1 MEFRIL
7 GALEVEGTV
16 ALGGPKQRAV
26 LAQLLLAAGEPV
38 PASRLVD
45 EVWGERPPEG
55 AARSLEVYA
64 SKLRQA
70 IAPTG
75 AQILR
80 RGTGYA
86 LELGAARF
94 DAREFRVLA
103 AAGRAALAGGD
114 PATAEARL
122 TEALALWRGPAL
134 ADLDGRAGAVSGR
147 GAAGGGGGSRRRL
160 SPARPRPPSSYRSSS
175 GARARSPSASG
186 LAPS

>member
-7 GALEVEGTV
+7 GAVEVEGAV

-38 PASRLVD
+38 PVSRLVD
-45 EVWGERPPEG
+45 EVWGEQPPEG

-70 IAPTG
+70 IAATG
-75 AQILR
+75 AQIVR
-80 RGTGYA
+80 RGSGYA
-86 LELGAARF
+86 LELGAARL
-94 DAREFRVLA
+94 DAREFRALA

-134 ADLDGRAGAVSGR
+134 ADLDGRAGAALDEER
-147 GAAGGGGGSRRRL
+147 LAAAEDLAAASLQLGQRR
-160 SPARPRPPSSYRSSS
+160 
-175 GARARSPSASG
+175 
-186 LAPS
+186 